1 MDPRLP
7 KAKVAR
13 VDLTTSPP
21 PPDEKPLIDVLWE
34 DPKAREELVGRVL
47 RLERCYKSP
56 LLVNDETSIAIVGIE
71 FEDETDNGYVD
82 HDHLIMPAGHL
93 PDWFFLV
100 VKHYAEWK
108 YNVARP
114 EQGLDAHG
122 VARCGM
128 GGLWIDVSHPNDVLD
143 MYKTATKGVNNV
155 HAHLLKMFEA
165 LDINPVVALNTY
177 MANRGRELRY
187 SEDPL
192 ICFPL
197 KARAIINAELV
208 RRARAELTKNFIKEW
223 CQLMTPTHMRRLFL
237 HAPEVTLYFDYCN
250 WPVDE

>member
-1 MDPRLP
+1 MERLLP
-7 KAKVAR
+7 KAKAAR

-47 RLERCYKSP
+47 RLERCYKTP
-56 LLVNDETSIAIVGIE
+56 LRVTEDTSIAIVGIE
-71 FEDETDNGYVD
+71 YEDDEGDNGYVD
-82 HDHLIMPAGHL
+82 HDHLLMPAGHL

-100 VKHYAEWK
+100 VKLYAEWK

-114 EQGLDAHG
+114 KQGVGAHG

-128 GGLWIDVSHPNDVLD
+128 GGLWIEIAHPNEVRS
-143 MYKTATKGVNNV
+143 MYQTATKGVNTRQIL
-155 HAHLLKMFEA
+155 AQMFEA
-165 LDINPVVALNTY
+165 LDIDPMAALGKS
-177 MANRGRELRY
+177 MADRGRELRQID
-187 SEDPL
+187 DPL

-197 KARAIINAELV
+197 KARTIICAELI

-223 CQLMTPTHMRRLFL
+223 CPLMTPTNMRRRFL
-237 HAPEVTLYFDYCN
+237 DAPEVTLYFDYCN
-250 WPVDE
+250 WPVEA

>member
-1 MDPRLP
+1 MERPLP

-13 VDLTTSPP
+13 VDLTATPP

-47 RLERCYKSP
+47 RLERCYKTP
-56 LLVNDETSIAIVGIE
+56 LCVNEETSIAIVGIE
-71 FEDETDNGYVD
+71 QEDETNEGYVD

-100 VKHYAEWK
+100 VKLYAEWK

-114 EQGLDAHG
+114 SQGLDAHG

-128 GGLWIDVSHPNDVLD
+128 GGLWIEIAHPNEVLG
-143 MYKTATKGVNNV
+143 MYKTATKGNV
-155 HAHLLKMFEA
+155 RRHLAQMFEA
-165 LDINPVVALNTY
+165 LDIDPMRALGKH
-177 MANRGRELRY
+177 MADRGREMRY
-187 SEDPL
+187 SDDPL
-192 ICFPL
+192 ILFPL
-197 KARAIINAELV
+197 KAHAIICAELV
-208 RRARAELTKNFIKEW
+208 RRARTQLTKKFIKEW
-223 CQLMTPTHMRRLFL
+223 CQLMTPTHMRRRFL

-250 WPVDE
+250 WPVEA